1 MSRLPRESEE
11 VKAIHDKIL
20 AKSLELIAKH
30 GFRSLTMRELA
41 REAGMTAANIYNYFA
56 SKDEIFLHI
65 VIRGYALLAADLEL
79 AMNSAASPLARARGM
94 MLAFMKF
101 GVERWDFYEV
111 MFVSAAPHAAE
122 FAGTPLEKLAAEEH
136 EHSLAVLATVYAT
149 MEELSAGKPSE
160 AEKSLLVT
168 EIWSLLHGW
177 ITLYHRQI
185 LGYIA
190 PEPERQAEA
199 LVDDIIGRFGRS

>member
-1 MSRLPRESEE
+1 MARLPRESEE
-11 VKAIHDKIL
+11 IQAIHNKIL
-20 AKSLELIAKH
+20 AKALKLIAKR

-41 REAGMTAANIYNYFA
+41 RECGMTAANIYNYFA

-65 VIRGYALLAADLEL
+65 VIQGYALLAAEL
-79 AMNSAASPLARARGM
+79 ASAIKTAASPLARARGM

-122 FAGTPLEKLAAEEH
+122 FKGTPLEKLAAEEH
-136 EHSLAVLATVYAT
+136 EHSLAVLTTVYAT
-149 MEELSAGKPSE
+149 IEELSERKLRE
-160 AEKSLLVT
+160 AEKDLLVT

-185 LGYIA
+185 LGYITPK
-190 PEPERQAEA
+190 PEKQAEA
-199 LVDDIIGRFGRS
+199 LVDDIIERFRRS